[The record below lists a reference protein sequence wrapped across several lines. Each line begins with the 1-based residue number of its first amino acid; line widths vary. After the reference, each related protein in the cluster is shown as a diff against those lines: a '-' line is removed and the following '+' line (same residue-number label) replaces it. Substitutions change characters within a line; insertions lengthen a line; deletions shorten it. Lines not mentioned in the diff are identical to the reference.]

1 MLLKRETKRDMNLE
15 RSDLGMEIM
24 IKELFKF
31 STLFSTSQSSLL
43 SVDDDN
49 SDQRSLLHHENSSSS

>member
-1 MLLKRETKRDMNLE
+1 MNLE

-31 STLFSTSQSSLL
+31 STSFSTSQSSLL
-43 SVDDDN
+43 SVEDDN
-49 SDQRSLLHHENSSSS
+49 SDQRVS